1 MNPLVSY
8 SVKHPFMAAITKVIP
23 VNKEGSS
30 KSNHHVELSIKG
42 SGIHYQIGSS
52 FGLLP
57 YNNEKEVQS
66 ILHSLEV
73 AFDTM
78 VFAKKR
84 GEWLTVYDFF
94 LQYVNVTRV
103 TKKIAEALIPFQK
116 DSILKNLLEGNWHE
130 YTETHT
136 LTDFLRSFYNKEFP
150 VSELVDLVS
159 PMLPRFYSVASSQKV
174 HGDTIHLLVADFI
187 TEKGVRS
194 LTTSHLL
201 NKKNIPLFC
210 QPNASFYPPEDD
222 TPIIMI
228 GPGTGL
234 AAFLGFLQER
244 IIFRKCKNN
253 ILFTGDRQKAY
264 DFIYEDELTAYKESG
279 YLQLFT
285 AFSRDSIHKTYVQDK
300 MWEQKELLGDLIL
313 TQGAHIFISGDA
325 TRMAKDVTLTLE
337 RIIASK
343 KSISPEEAHL
353 AVKELKKQKRL
364 HLDVY

>member
-8 SVKHPFMAAITKVIP
+8 SLKHPFIATITKVIP
-23 VNKEGSS
+23 LNKEGSS

-42 SGIHYQIGSS
+42 SGINYQIGSS

-57 YNNEKEVQS
+57 YNNEIEVQS
-66 ILHSLEV
+66 LLHILEV
-73 AFDTM
+73 TSDERIFS
-78 VFAKKR
+78 KKR

-94 LQYVNVTRV
+94 LKYVNVTRV

-116 DSILKNLLEGNWHE
+116 NFILRDLLEGTWHE
-130 YTETHT
+130 YTETHN
-136 LTDFLRSFYNKEFP
+136 LTEFLKSFYNKELP
-150 VSELVDLVS
+150 LSELVDLVS

-174 HGDTIHLLVADFI
+174 HGDTIHLLVADFT
-187 TEKGVRS
+187 TEKGLRS

-201 NKKNIPLFC
+201 DKKDIPLFC

-264 DFIYEDELTAYKESG
+264 DFIYEEELTRYKQSG

-285 AFSRDSIHKTYVQDK
+285 AFSRDSIHKTYVQDR

-313 TQGAHIFISGDA
+313 NQGAHIFVSGDA
-325 TRMAKDVTLTLE
+325 TRMAKDVTFTLE
-337 RIIASK
+337 RIIASN

-353 AVKELKKQKRL
+353 VVKELKKQKRF